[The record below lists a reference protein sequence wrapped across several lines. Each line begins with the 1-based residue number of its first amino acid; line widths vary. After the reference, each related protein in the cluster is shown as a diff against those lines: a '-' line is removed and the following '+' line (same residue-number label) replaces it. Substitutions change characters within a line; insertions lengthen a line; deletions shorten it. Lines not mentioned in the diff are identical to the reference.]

1 MVGYGGPVGL
11 QWEEHVM
18 SELVNQITALERKV
32 RESDEARQVA
42 DRLWDATED
51 VLDELRSLES
61 SFYTFSS
68 DIDGFIGDN
77 DYPAVERAAYE
88 IQGSVAAQ
96 RLLPLVRRAMLLLA
110 LREGSSLPDLGVMES
125 VPELAPVDAA
135 HPSLTWE
142 ELMRDSER
150 DLASSEES
158 LRKIWCDEGDEA
170 ELDEHLHDAR
180 FEAIRDRATR
190 AGWQV
195 IALCDYIAEELVPDL
210 VRCTE
215 HLLIDDALRAV
226 AVIDI
231 AGDEA
236 PKAYKVYEAA
246 LSEQY
251 EQSPGSLGAMGEH
264 LVQFE
269 SWMHSQL

>member
-1 MVGYGGPVGL
+1 
-11 QWEEHVM
+11 M

-32 RESDEARQVA
+32 RESDEARQTA

-88 IQGSVAAQ
+88 IQGALAAQ
-96 RLLPLVRRAMLLLA
+96 HLLPLVRRAMLLLA
-110 LREGSSLPDLGVMES
+110 FREGSSLPALGVMES
-125 VPELAPVDAA
+125 VPDVAPGDAA
-135 HPSLTWE
+135 HPSLTWG

-190 AGWQV
+190 AGRQV
-195 IALCDYIAEELVPDL
+195 IALCDYVAQLVPEL

-215 HLLIDDALRAV
+215 RLLVDEALRAV
-226 AVIDI
+226 AVLDA

-251 EQSPGSLGAMGEH
+251 EQSPGSLGVMGEH
-264 LVQFE
+264 LMQFE
-269 SWMHSQL
+269 SWMRSQL

>member
-1 MVGYGGPVGL
+1 
-11 QWEEHVM
+11 M
-18 SELVNQITALERKV
+18 SELLDQIAALERKA
-32 RESDEARQVA
+32 READEAREAA
-42 DRLWDATED
+42 DRLWDAAED

-61 SFYTFSS
+61 AFYTFSS
-68 DIDGFIGDN
+68 DIDGLIGDN
-77 DYPAVERAAYE
+77 DYPAVERTAYE
-88 IQGSVAAQ
+88 IQGAVAAQ
-96 RLLPLVRRAMLLLA
+96 RLLPIVRRAMLLLA
-110 LREGSSLPDLGVMES
+110 LHEGSPLPALGAMES
-125 VPELAPVDAA
+125 VPEVAA
-135 HPSLTWE
+135 GDVNHPSLTWE

-150 DLASSEES
+150 ELESREES
-158 LRKIWCDEGDEA
+158 LRQIWCDEGDEA

-190 AGWQV
+190 AGRQL
-195 IALCDYIAEELVPDL
+195 IALCEYLAEELVPEL

-215 HLLIDDALRAV
+215 HRLVEDALRAI
-226 AVIDI
+226 AAIDI

-264 LVQFE
+264 VMQFE